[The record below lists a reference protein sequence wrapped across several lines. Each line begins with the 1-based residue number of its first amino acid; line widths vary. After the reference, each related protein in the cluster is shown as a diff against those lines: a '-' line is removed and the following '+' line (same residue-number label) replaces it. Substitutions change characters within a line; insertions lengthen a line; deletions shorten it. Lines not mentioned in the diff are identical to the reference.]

1 MPARTQRRATARTK
15 SNDDTSGDVFR
26 ALADPTRRA
35 LLDRLRSGPAPVN
48 DLALDFEQSRPA
60 ISKHLRIL
68 REAHL
73 VDERRSGRER
83 LYHLEPAPLRQVA
96 GWLDEYR
103 RFWLDG
109 LNNLKRLLESENSP
123 HAHQQPE
130 VSSRRGRR
138 HGRPPTR

>member
-1 MPARTQRRATARTK
+1 MPAPTRSRATARTK
-15 SNDDTSGDVFR
+15 SSDDTTGDVFR

-48 DLALDFEQSRPA
+48 DLAFDFEQSRPA

-109 LNNLKRLLESENSP
+109 LNNLKRLLESENAP
-123 HAHQQPE
+123 HAPQQPE
-130 VSSRRGRR
+130 VSARRGRR
-138 HGRPPTR
+138 HGRPSTR